1 MLAIDGYI
9 DGGPLA
15 PNTMVSFPAERPCC
29 TASTAGA
36 MFTEEVV

>member
-9 DGGPLA
+9 DGGLLA
-15 PNTMVSFPAERPCC
+15 LNTMVSFSADRPCC
-29 TASTAGA
+29 AASTAGA